1 MAWKEAPAMT
11 WKWWAGG
18 GVLLLAFLL
27 GRYSVKAPMEV
38 KTVEVVKWKTVEKI
52 KTLPGS
58 TTTLRP
64 DGSTVI
70 SGPVE
75 IGRQTEGDRSLSSV
89 SKPLPPSW
97 HALVSA
103 SLLYPRPSW
112 GCSLTFRIGEM
123 LTLPIG
129 AVVGA
134 EGPLTTVIPNRASVG
149 LALSF

>member
-1 MAWKEAPAMT
+1 M
-11 WKWWAGG
+11 KWWAGG

-27 GRYSVKAPMEV
+27 GRYSMKAPVEV

-75 IGRQTEGDRSLSSV
+75 IGRQTQGEKQAQTET
-89 SKPLPPSW
+89 KPLPPAW
-97 HALVSA
+97 HAVVAGTLH
-103 SLLYPRPSW
+103 YPNPAW
-112 GCSLTFRIGEM
+112 GVSLTFRIGEV
-123 LTLPIG
+123 LTLPVG
-129 AVVGA
+129 AVLSV
-134 EGPLTTVIPNRASVG
+134 ESRLTSYVPDRFGVG
-149 LALSF
+149 LAFSF